1 MCIYIES
8 TSRPSYSCAEGHLG
22 LHPLGAELCPLVF
35 QPSIHT
41 GQAALQLGEPRR
53 SQGSE
58 SERSYQKNFW
68 QRDWL
73 L

>member
-1 MCIYIES
+1 MCIYIKS
-8 TSRPSYSCAEGHLG
+8 MSRPSYSCAEGHLG
-22 LHPLGAELCPLVF
+22 LHPLGCVPYGVPA
-35 QPSIHT
+35 INT
-41 GQAALQLGEPRR
+41 GQAALRLGEPRR

-58 SERSYQKNFW
+58 SECSYQKNFW